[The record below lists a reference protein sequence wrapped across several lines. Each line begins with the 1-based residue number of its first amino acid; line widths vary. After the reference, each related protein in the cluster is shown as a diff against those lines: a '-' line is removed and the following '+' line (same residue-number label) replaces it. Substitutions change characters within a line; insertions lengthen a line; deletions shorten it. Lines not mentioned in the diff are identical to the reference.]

1 MTYFGTEFIIRFS
14 HIYPANIGKD
24 VSHLIRIDLSDIEGT
39 EMYCSHEA
47 MLEIQKRLNDYGPEG
62 IHFLDNGNYHY
73 MTKVFVEKIHQ
84 PFSLVLFDHHTDMQQ
99 PMIHD
104 LTSCGSW
111 AGELLHE
118 NIYLKQLILIGPNQ
132 QSIENKDVSSKVI
145 CISVNEQEEDIAH
158 SQIKKVDLTLP
169 AYISIDKDVLDRYW
183 ARTNWGQG
191 NMSIKTLEKILR
203 DIFEHQNVIGVDIC
217 GECDLHES
225 YWQLKE
231 DEKINHMTKD
241 ILYHFL
247 SQYML

>member
-1 MTYFGTEFIIRFS
+1 MEQNLLLDFS
-14 HIYPANIGKD
+14 HIYPANIGND
-24 VSHLIRIDLSDIEGT
+24 VNHLIRIDLSDIEGT
-39 EMYCSHEA
+39 DMYCSHEA

-145 CISVNEQEEDIAH
+145 CISVNEQEEDVAH

-169 AYISIDKDVLDRYW
+169 AYISIDKDILDRYW
-183 ARTNWGQG
+183 ARTNWDQG
-191 NMSIKTLEKILR
+191 NMSIKTLEKILQ
-203 DIFEHQNVIGVDIC
+203 DIFKHQNVIGVDIC

-231 DEKINHMTKD
+231 DKKINHTTND